1 MYSLIVLCIS
11 TQLVTGE
18 GKEEGRWIAVW
29 HINQRKETERH
40 QQEEIK
46 LNPANVESRA
56 INLTWSPPR
65 KKKSTS
71 RGNVGEIHIYYCLSA
86 LNLQK
91 SLKGKCLNTLG
102 SNLTPFYPA
111 L

>member
-1 MYSLIVLCIS
+1 MLNQE
-11 TQLVTGE
+11 QLTSPGV
-18 GKEEGRWIAVW
+18 R
-29 HINQRKETERH
+29 
-40 QQEEIK
+40 QE
-46 LNPANVESRA
+46 
-56 INLTWSPPR
+56 

-86 LNLQK
+86 LILQK